1 MASGERKP
9 FDNPAVEWIDSRL
22 PVFTMMQKEYGV
34 FPTPKNFNYFWNF
47 GAIAM
52 VMLITMIITGIFLA
66 MHYTPHT
73 SMAFDSVERIMRDV
87 NGGWLIRYLHMNG
100 ASFFF
105 IAVYIHIFRGMY
117 YGSYKRPRELLWILG
132 VIIFIL
138 MMATAFMGYV
148 LPWGQMSYWG
158 ATVITNLFSAIPVVG
173 DSIVALLW
181 GGFSVDN
188 PTLNRFFAL
197 HYLMPFVIFAVVF
210 LHVWA
215 LHITGSNN
223 PLGIEPKGKQDTLP
237 FHPYYTI
244 KDTFGLMVFLII
256 YVAFAFY
263 APDYLGHPDNYIPAD
278 PLVTPAHIVPEWYFL
293 PFYAMLRSITFGVN
307 IYIAIAAVFAVLAML
322 PVYSA
327 KKNKDLNLVG
337 IAGMFGFAGVFFALG
352 YFSQLKDANGELIL
366 SLPLS
371 DLLFV
376 NAKLGGVGVM
386 FGSLVLLLLMPW
398 LDWHEIR
405 SARFRPFYKL
415 FLLVFVVVAW
425 VLGVVGGKPAE
436 GVWVYIGQIS
446 TLYYLAFFLVIL
458 PFLSRF
464 EKGRDL
470 PKSIHAAV
478 LEKKKAAGGAQ

>member
-1 MASGERKP
+1 MASGERKA
-9 FDNPAVEWIDSRL
+9 FDNPVVEWVDSRL
-22 PVFTMMQKEYGV
+22 PVFTLMQKEYGV

-52 VMLITMIITGIFLA
+52 VMLIIMIVTGIVLA
-66 MHYTPHT
+66 MHYTAHVDH
-73 SMAFDSVERIMRDV
+73 AFDSVERIMRDV
-87 NGGWLIRYLHMNG
+87 NSGWLIRYIHMNG

-117 YGSYKRPRELLWILG
+117 YGSYKKPRELLWILG

-158 ATVITNLFSAIPVVG
+158 ATVITNLFSAIPLVG
-173 DSIVALLW
+173 DKIVTLLW

-197 HYLMPFVIFAVVF
+197 HYLMPFVIVAVVF

-223 PLGIEPKGKQDTLP
+223 PTGIEPKGKQDTLP
-237 FHPYYTI
+237 FHPYYTM
-244 KDTFGLMVFLII
+244 KDTFGLLVFLTI
-256 YVAFAFY
+256 YAVFVFY
-263 APDYLGHPDNYIPAD
+263 APDYMGHPDNYIPAD

-307 IYIAIAAVFAVLAML
+307 IYIGAAGVLAVLAML
-322 PVYSA
+322 PVYSK
-327 KKNKDLNLVG
+327 KKNEELNLVK
-337 IAGMFGFAGVFFALG
+337 IAGLFAAAGALFMLG
-352 YFSQLKDANGELIL
+352 YLAQFKTESGAALL
-366 SLPLS
+366 SLPLGELS
-371 DLLFV
+371 FV
-376 NAKLGGVGVM
+376 TAKLGGVGVM

-398 LDWHEIR
+398 LDRHPIR

-415 FLLVFVVVAW
+415 FLIIFVVVAF
-425 VLGVVGGKPAE
+425 VLGVAGGKPAE
-436 GVWVYIGQIS
+436 GVWVYISQLS

-458 PFLSRF
+458 PFLARF

-470 PKSIHAAV
+470 PKSIHQAV
-478 LEKKKAAGGAQ
+478 LDKKKG